1 LFYARAMVA
10 LCVCL
15 AAKPTVD
22 PYLPD
27 AMALFNR

>member
-1 LFYARAMVA
+1 MVA
-10 LCVCL
+10 LCVFL
-15 AAKPTVD
+15 AVKPTVD